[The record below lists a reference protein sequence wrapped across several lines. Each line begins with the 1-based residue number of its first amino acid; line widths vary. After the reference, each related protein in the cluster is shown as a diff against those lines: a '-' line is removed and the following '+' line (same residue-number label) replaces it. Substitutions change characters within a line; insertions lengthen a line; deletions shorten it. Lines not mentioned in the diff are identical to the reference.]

1 MFWVMKMKQTL
12 FNKKEQ
18 IKKCE
23 TCLYGEIAQDNVSI
37 SCSKK
42 GLKEKNDSCWRYKYD
57 PLKRV
62 PLKQVIDTN
71 YSPEDFML

>member
-1 MFWVMKMKQTL
+1 MKQKL
-12 FNKKEQ
+12 FNTKDQ

-23 TCLYGEIAQDNVSI
+23 TCLYGEVAQDNVNI

-42 GLKEKNDSCWRYKYD
+42 GLKEPGDSCWRYKYD

-62 PLKQVIDTN
+62 PLKQVIDTD
-71 YSPEDFML
+71 YSPEDFMI

>member
-1 MFWVMKMKQTL
+1 MKMKQKL
-12 FNKKEQ
+12 FNTKDQ
-18 IKKCE
+18 IKKCA

-42 GLKEKNDSCWRYKYD
+42 GLKEPADSCWRYKYD

-62 PLKQVIDTN
+62 PLKQVIYTD
-71 YSPEDFML
+71 YSPEDFMI